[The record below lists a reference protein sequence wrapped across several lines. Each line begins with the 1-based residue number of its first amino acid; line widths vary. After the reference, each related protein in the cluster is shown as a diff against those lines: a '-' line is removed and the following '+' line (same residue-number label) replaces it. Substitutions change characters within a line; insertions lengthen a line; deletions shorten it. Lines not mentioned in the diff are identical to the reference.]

1 MPRRSCGIGAKGL
14 FYLLGLCAVDRSNLE
29 YPAYRARPYSALSE
43 IIAAL
48 GSRRTELLGWMV
60 ARQFKPFMV
69 FMASH
74 FDYHPIF
81 GSLAH
86 DVTGLRFSSSPK
98 GRDLSLEHPLGLLMV
113 WGSTAVLFGFTY
125 RWDSLPTDTDW
136 VPQHDLLLFYTGCF
150 LIGAFVYLS
159 RIDLDAFR
167 KHWRFYVMVGVS
179 CAIARYFDSH
189 HGRTLPWSGNGMRF
203 EGYVIT
209 QALSCVSLTAGSLG
223 LFLHSAR
230 DKSAGWRYLSDS
242 SYWVY
247 IVHLP
252 LVLHLTWICLLF
264 PIPLTAYPVAGLL
277 LTLIVSYASYEFLVR
292 TTWLGKLLNG
302 RRYGAFLETA

>member
-1 MPRRSCGIGAKGL
+1 M
-14 FYLLGLCAVDRSNLE
+14 
-29 YPAYRARPYSALSE
+29 
-43 IIAAL
+43 
-48 GSRRTELLGWMV
+48 
-60 ARQFKPFMV
+60 
-69 FMASH
+69 
-74 FDYHPIF
+74 
-81 GSLAH
+81 
-86 DVTGLRFSSSPK
+86 
-98 GRDLSLEHPLGLLMV
+98 
-113 WGSTAVLFGFTY
+113 
-125 RWDSLPTDTDW
+125 
-136 VPQHDLLLFYTGCF
+136 
-150 LIGAFVYLS
+150 YLS

-223 LFLHSAR
+223 LFLHSAP
-230 DKSAGWRYLSDS
+230 DKSVGWRYLSDS

-302 RRYGAFLETA
+302 RRYGAFLRRRKILGAAACAIIGGWG